1 MRFYPVLL
9 AAVIAASPVAALAL
23 NPQPEPPGVQAHQ
36 LNPQPEPP
44 GVTDS
49 TAPKKD
55 GAVHVQHHAHVAK
68 TTHAMRPATLTQG
81 SDSSEKHHVATNTGH
96 TNNNPTEK
104 PTWAA
109 GSDSSGPEGNSHGLG
124 QIHASTTVQINN

>member
-9 AAVIAASPVAALAL
+9 AAVIAVSPVASYAL

-44 GVTDS
+44 GATDS
-49 TAPKKD
+49 AAHKD
-55 GAVHVQHHAHVAK
+55 GAVHVQHTAHNAK
-68 TTHAMRPATLTQG
+68 AVHHMRPATLTQG
-81 SDSSEKHHVATNTGH
+81 SDSSEKHHQGT

-109 GSDSSGPEGNSHGLG
+109 GSDSGNEHHGLG
-124 QIHASTTVQINN
+124 QIHASTTVHINN